1 LGEVSSVADLTLSGV
16 SPAKDSVLA
25 AFGVSGEHVSGGE
38 AKFDLVDGQILIREE
53 VDLSE
58 VREEFYFFAELH
70 RQTEL
75 RIHVISLDE
84 Q

>member
-1 LGEVSSVADLTLSGV
+1 VG
-16 SPAKDSVLA
+16 
-25 AFGVSGEHVSGGE
+25 GGE